1 MKKHTLIFFKG
12 LVQALLDVTAMCVRF
27 ASTGPSG
34 SLCGRVGMQRRVFS
48 SAVST
53 ISAELCR
60 QKEWLLTNTDM
71 WDPIWPEAC
80 HAVSK
85 QQPYFKNLG
94 WWPDGTVE
102 ATCKP
107 TGDIEKSMYNL
118 YCTISVPVISE
129 RFPVLFI

>member
-34 SLCGRVGMQRRVFS
+34 SLCSRVGMQRRVFS

-53 ISAELCR
+53 ISAELYR
-60 QKEWLLTNTDM
+60 QKEWLLMNTDM

-118 YCTISVPVISE
+118 Y
-129 RFPVLFI
+129 